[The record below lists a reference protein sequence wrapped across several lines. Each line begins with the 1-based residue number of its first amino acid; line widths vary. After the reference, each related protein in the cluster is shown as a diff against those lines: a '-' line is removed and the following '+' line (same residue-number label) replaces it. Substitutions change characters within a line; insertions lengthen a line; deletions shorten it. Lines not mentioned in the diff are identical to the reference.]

1 MSAPQETE
9 AAQPATGDPDPGPAH
24 PAQVAATHA
33 NVLASSPAR
42 SRYVEAAAGQR
53 LHVMEVGEGKPLVL
67 IHGSGPSALLFL
79 PLMER
84 LVGVRAIAVDRPG
97 FGLSDPDPGNLQHV
111 SFRDAAVRTVDTI
124 LEALGLDETS
134 LLGNSMGGTWAVW
147 YALAHRD
154 RVRKLVLLGTP
165 PLLPGTRVPPP
176 MLAVASPPS
185 AQPSQMPPPT
195 AETVV
200 QSLAVFGEADT
211 IVRYPDQIE
220 ARVAA
225 GSDVLAANASLNE
238 LRATIAPTGWQPSLE
253 MPVEELRELD
263 VPALLI
269 WGDHDPVG
277 GSDAVRLTADEI
289 PGARL
294 EMLSAGHAPWLG
306 HPGRTASLVSEF
318 IR

>member
-1 MSAPQETE
+1 MSAPYENAGAE
-9 AAQPATGDPDPGPAH
+9 AAAGTPHAGQAH
-24 PAQVAATHA
+24 PEQVAATHA
-33 NVLASSPAR
+33 NVLAGSSAR
-42 SRYVEAAAGQR
+42 SRYVEVAAGQR
-53 LHVMEVGEGKPLVL
+53 VHVIEVGAGEPLVL

-97 FGLSDPDPGNLQHV
+97 FGLSDPDPEGPQQE
-111 SFRDAAVRTVDTI
+111 SFREAAVRTVDSI
-124 LEALGLDETS
+124 LDALGLDETS

-176 MLAVASPPS
+176 MLAVAAPPPS
-185 AQPSQMPPPT
+185 EPPQMPPPS

-200 QSLAVFGEADT
+200 QSMAIFGEADT

-225 GSDVLAANASLNE
+225 GYDALAANASLNE

-253 MPVEELRELD
+253 MPVEELRRLA

-277 GSDAVRLTADEI
+277 GTDAARLTADTI
-289 PGARL
+289 PTARL
-294 EMLSAGHAPWLG
+294 EMMPAGHAPWLG
-306 HPGRTASLVSEF
+306 DPARTASFVSEF
-318 IR
+318 VR